1 VSGPGAG
8 AGARAAV
15 WQLPQINGPVVG
27 RSRRREDLE
36 AIERDAFDQGLA
48 EGREAGLEA
57 ARHAELAAHADIAA
71 RVRQLDEILQFMAR
85 PIADLDREV
94 QLQLAALAGAIARQ
108 VVRRELKAHPDEIV
122 AVIRETVS
130 LLPVNAREG
139 RVHLHPEDARLVR
152 ERLVEVSGDRVW
164 SIAEDPILARGGCR
178 VTSEN
183 STIDAQLEQRL
194 GAAIAAVLGD
204 ARAGSG
210 PEV

>member
-1 VSGPGAG
+1 MSGPA
-8 AGARAAV
+8 AEARTAL

-48 EGREAGLEA
+48 EGRAAGLEA
-57 ARHAELAAHADIAA
+57 ARQAEQAAQAEIAA

-108 VVRRELKAHPDEIV
+108 VVRRELKAQPDEIV
-122 AVIRETVS
+122 GVIRATVA
-130 LLPVNAREG
+130 LLPVNAREV
-139 RVHLHPEDARLVR
+139 RVHLHPEDALLVR

-210 PEV
+210 PEA

>member
-1 VSGPGAG
+1 MSGTGT
-8 AGARAAV
+8 GARASV
-15 WQLPQINGPVVG
+15 WQLPQIHGPVVG
-27 RSRRREDLE
+27 RTRRREDLE
-36 AIERDAFDQGLA
+36 AIEREAYDQGLA
-48 EGREAGLEA
+48 EGREAGLAA
-57 ARHAELAAHADIAA
+57 ARQAEQAAQEGIAA

-94 QLQLAALAGAIARQ
+94 QLQLASLAGAIARQ
-108 VVRRELKAHPDEIV
+108 IVRRELKANPDEIV
-122 AVIRETVS
+122 AVIRETVA
-130 LLPVNAREG
+130 LLPVSAREV

-152 ERLVEVSGDRVW
+152 ERLSEVSGDRVW

-204 ARAGSG
+204 ARTGTGS
-210 PEV
+210 ES